1 MGIALSLMQ
10 LLPVLTWILQCAL
23 FYDRK
28 PHLQVPDLSRFFREF
43 TTPPQHQSSH
53 SPISFSSNY
62 LRGWF
67 PKNKKDPA
75 PPGREGQPA
84 LHPPFPGPGSPSLT
98 HRSVALVLNNRAR
111 ECARQAPDL
120 YSVINSR
127 YASRMNHKDL
137 CEPPQPTSQRL
148 SERSHP
154 GARIN
159 VAIVGLGY
167 AECTDA
173 DGPQDS

>member
-1 MGIALSLMQ
+1 MCLVLRPKTPSPSARPLKIFSGIYY
-10 LLPVLTWILQCAL
+10 P
-23 FYDRK
+23 
-28 PHLQVPDLSRFFREF
+28 
-43 TTPPQHQSSH
+43 PPQPQSSH
-53 SPISFSSNY
+53 SPISVSSNY

-120 YSVINSR
+120 YSIINSR
-127 YASRMNHKDL
+127 YTSRMNHKDL

-159 VAIVGLGY
+159 IAIVGLGY

>member
-1 MGIALSLMQ
+1 MYIFSGIYYPA
-10 LLPVLTWILQCAL
+10 
-23 FYDRK
+23 
-28 PHLQVPDLSRFFREF
+28 
-43 TTPPQHQSSH
+43 PPQHQSSH
-53 SPISFSSNY
+53 SPISVSSNY

-75 PPGREGQPA
+75 PPAGKADPLSTHR
-84 LHPPFPGPGSPSLT
+84 PGPGSPSLT

-154 GARIN
+154 GARLD

-167 AECTDA
+167 AECNDA
-173 DGPQDS
+173 DAPQDS

>member
-1 MGIALSLMQ
+1 MPCSTTENPISKCQTSLDFFGN
-10 LLPVLTWILQCAL
+10 LLPPPSTSPPIAPSPVLLTISEGGS
-23 FYDRK
+23 RK
-28 PHLQVPDLSRFFREF
+28 IRKIRR
-43 TTPPQHQSSH
+43 PPSGKAN
-53 SPISFSSNY
+53 P
-62 LRGWF
+62 
-67 PKNKKDPA
+67 
-75 PPGREGQPA
+75 

-111 ECARQAPDL
+111 ECARQAPDF

-154 GARIN
+154 GARID

>member
-1 MGIALSLMQ
+1 MCCSTTENLFSKCQTSL
-10 LLPVLTWILQCAL
+10 
-23 FYDRK
+23 D
-28 PHLQVPDLSRFFREF
+28 FFREF

-53 SPISFSSNY
+53 SPISVSSNY

-75 PPGREGQPA
+75 PPAGKANPLSTHRSQVQD
-84 LHPPFPGPGSPSLT
+84 HPPSPIDD
-98 HRSVALVLNNRAR
+98 RSVALVLNNRAR

-120 YSVINSR
+120 YSIINSR
-127 YASRMNHKDL
+127 YTSRMNHKDL